1 MAAEAL
7 LLKAKG
13 FGVFLPTWWHQKKK
27 RLKMRLQIHSEGS
40 GAQPKVGIQ
49 SLLDYDWKAM
59 VADSKFPGLN
69 PEWVNVAKSGVIGL
83 QDHGDDVWYRNIK
96 ILAQ

>member
-1 MAAEAL
+1 MDEWNEVEIEVY
-7 LLKAKG
+7 KG
-13 FGVFLPTWWHQKKK
+13 SVWHRQNGKTVVEYH
-27 RLKMRLQIHSEGS
+27 LWT
-40 GAQPKVGIQ
+40 
-49 SLLDYDWKAM
+49 DDWKDL

-96 ILAQ
+96 ILEQ